1 MTSKSSFVR
10 SAEFHPY
17 VDLNKDMINDVLV
30 AAVVQEWWQLTDS
43 ILFATSQPRNTAQEG
58 PAGSQQKE
66 KEKSCDIL
74 LGSTAH
80 THSDLTRDSERVG
93 DATNMI
99 IALSGSTIAS
109 TEGAVY

>member
-1 MTSKSSFVR
+1 
-10 SAEFHPY
+10 
-17 VDLNKDMINDVLV
+17 MINDVLV

>member
-1 MTSKSSFVR
+1 
-10 SAEFHPY
+10 
-17 VDLNKDMINDVLV
+17 MINDVLV
-30 AAVVQEWWQLTDS
+30 AVVQEWWQLTDS

>member
-1 MTSKSSFVR
+1 M
-10 SAEFHPY
+10 
-17 VDLNKDMINDVLV
+17 MLV

-80 THSDLTRDSERVG
+80 TSIQISPETVKEWEMQQ
-93 DATNMI
+93 TW
-99 IALSGSTIAS
+99 
-109 TEGAVY
+109 